1 MEKISKLL
9 QELVEQ
15 ARLSRDVEAHA
26 LEIGLDAAN
35 ELVADEIG
43 VLQGMT
49 AKEVKDV
56 RKEFDDLKRSFRATL
71 TKDQEAMYDRYE
83 ALGAIL
89 GMLSNGQQK

>member
-1 MEKISKLL
+1 MEKISKLIENLL
-9 QELVEQ
+9 QQ

-26 LEIGLDAAN
+26 LEIGLAAAN
-35 ELVADEIG
+35 ENVADEIV

-49 AKEVKDV
+49 AKEIKDI
-56 RKEFDDLKRSFRATL
+56 RKEFDDLKRDFRATL

>member
-1 MEKISKLL
+1 MDKINQLLLKL
-9 QELVEQ
+9 QEQ

-26 LEIGLDAAN
+26 LEVGLDAAN
-35 ELVADEIG
+35 ESVADEIA

-49 AKEVKDV
+49 AKEIKDI
-56 RKEFDDLKRSFRATL
+56 RKEFDLLKKDFRATL
-71 TKDQEAMYDRYE
+71 NKDQEAMYDRYE

>member
-9 QELVEQ
+9 ENLLQQ

-26 LEIGLDAAN
+26 LAVGLDAAN
-35 ELVADEIG
+35 ENVADEVV

-49 AKEVKDV
+49 AKEIKDI
-56 RKEFDDLKRSFRATL
+56 RKEFDDLKRDFRATL

>member
-9 QELVEQ
+9 EKLQEQ

-26 LEIGLDAAN
+26 LEVGLDAAN
-35 ELVADEIG
+35 ECVADEIG

-49 AKEVKDV
+49 AKEVKDI
-56 RKEFDDLKRSFRATL
+56 RKEFDDLKRDFRASL
-71 TKDQEAMYDRYE
+71 TKDQEAVYDRYE

>member
-56 RKEFDDLKRSFRATL
+56 RKEFDDLKREFRATL

>member
-1 MEKISKLL
+1 MDKIKQLLLKL
-9 QELVEQ
+9 QEQ

-26 LEIGLDAAN
+26 LEVGLDAAN
-35 ELVADEIG
+35 ESVADEIV

-49 AKEVKDV
+49 AKEIKDI
-56 RKEFDDLKRSFRATL
+56 RKEFDDLKRDFRNTL
-71 TKDQEAMYDRYE
+71 SKDQEAMYDRYE

>member
-1 MEKISKLL
+1 MEKISKLIENLL
-9 QELVEQ
+9 QQ

-26 LEIGLDAAN
+26 LEVGLDAAN
-35 ELVADEIG
+35 EMVADEIG

-49 AKEVKDV
+49 AKEIKDI
-56 RKEFDDLKRSFRATL
+56 RKEFDDLKRDFRSTL

>member
-9 QELVEQ
+9 QNLQNQ

-35 ELVADEIG
+35 EQVADEIT

-49 AKEVKDV
+49 AKEIKDI
-56 RKEFDDLKRSFRATL
+56 RKEFDDLKRDFRATL

>member
-1 MEKISKLL
+1 MDKINQLLLKL
-9 QELVEQ
+9 QEQ

-26 LEIGLDAAN
+26 LEVGLDAAN
-35 ELVADEIG
+35 ESVADEIV

-49 AKEVKDV
+49 AKEIKDI
-56 RKEFDDLKRSFRATL
+56 RKEFDLLKKDFRATL
-71 TKDQEAMYDRYE
+71 NKDQEAMYDRYE

>member
-1 MEKISKLL
+1 MEKISKLIENLL
-9 QELVEQ
+9 QQ

>member
-9 QELVEQ
+9 ENLLQQ

-35 ELVADEIG
+35 EKVADEVV

-49 AKEVKDV
+49 AKEIKDI
-56 RKEFDDLKRSFRATL
+56 RKEFDDLKRDFRNTL